1 MELLKAG
8 SLSPIVVLDLLLRG
22 EAAIPGVDLIGQRVG
37 SRGVVVGFDADTVYT
52 IRVGATPSEVL
63 LTALQDLAWLKEEE
77 SLVRAIFPQTA
88 RPLTGVILAAD
99 LFPSGF
105 SSLLQEFSFPCR
117 FFRWI
122 ALGDLSCPS
131 LVFEPY
137 PPPISGS
144 GAAVER
150 TTEEEERFFSSW

>member
-8 SLSPIVVLDLLLRG
+8 SLSPTLVLDLLLRG

-63 LTALQDLAWLKEEE
+63 LAALQDLAWLKEEE

-105 SSLLQEFSFPCR
+105 SPLLQELSFPCR

-122 ALGDLSCPS
+122 AFGSLSCPS

-144 GAAVER
+144 GTAMEKI
-150 TTEEEERFFSSW
+150 TEEEERFFSSW

>member
-22 EAAIPGVDLIGQRVG
+22 EAVIPGVDLIGQRIG

-63 LTALQDLAWLKEEE
+63 LTAVQDLAWLKEEE

-88 RPLTGVILAAD
+88 RPLTGVIIAAD

-105 SSLLQEFSFPCR
+105 SSLLQELSFPCR

-122 ALGDLSCPS
+122 ALGDLACPS

-144 GAAVER
+144 GTAVER

>member
-22 EAAIPGVDLIGQRVG
+22 EAAIPGVDVIGQRVG

-63 LTALQDLAWLKEEE
+63 LAALQDLAWLKEEE

-137 PPPISGS
+137 PPAISGS

>member
-8 SLSPIVVLDLLLRG
+8 SLSPILVLDLLLRG
-22 EAAIPGVDLIGQRVG
+22 EAAIPGVHLIGERVG

-63 LTALQDLAWLKEEE
+63 LAALQDLAWLKEEE

-105 SSLLQEFSFPCR
+105 SSLLQVFSFPCR

-122 ALGDLSCPS
+122 ALGDLACPA

-144 GAAVER
+144 GTAVER